1 MPRSWQSRMTQI
13 RIECLKLLANTV
25 SSSST
30 ALRASGSRAR
40 AVGLVM
46 RTCRGWKPTDVA
58 HHPIP
63 YDVGARFAPRP
74 RLDLWLSVHR
84 PGSCGRLRLRS
95 LPRVCCSRTRRRPQ
109 LHRPQVGYRTEM
121 VPMGACFH
129 NSVSLER
136 LTRFDALKL
145 GSGDWGI

>member
-30 ALRASGSRAR
+30 ASRASGSRAR

-74 RLDLWLSVHR
+74 GLTF
-84 PGSCGRLRLRS
+84 GSQYTGR
-95 LPRVCCSRTRRRPQ
+95 
-109 LHRPQVGYRTEM
+109 
-121 VPMGACFH
+121 
-129 NSVSLER
+129 
-136 LTRFDALKL
+136 ALVV
-145 GSGDWGI
+145 GSGFVHFRAFVVLALGVVLNCTGRRSATELRWCRWGLASKQCLLRAPNAI